1 MYLYYTELK
10 TKQIDL
16 HVADNVLINKN
27 QDKNIVFDYHV
38 KRRLIAHRHKT

>member
-16 HVADNVLINKN
+16 ADNVLINKN